1 MSDAAAGSAGGLSPA
16 ATTSRGLDAA
26 AVLEQLLRI
35 PSPTGA
41 TDGIAAA
48 LVEITGAAGF
58 STRIDTAGNVL
69 MSWGP
74 GDAGGAA
81 GAGGGDIVLL
91 GHADTVPGDLP
102 VRRRDGR
109 LHGRGSVD
117 AKGPLAA
124 ALSAV
129 SRLPRSGG
137 RAITVIAAID
147 EEGPSHGARL
157 LRQRQA
163 PAHLII
169 LEPSGWDT
177 VTTAYR
183 GCVRLRV
190 TTERDAAHPAG
201 GDISAPDRLI
211 TTLARIRAHLAT
223 SQSRAVDAVQVR
235 VNRLSSGSDGS
246 RERALAHL
254 EIRLPVGTVAESLIA
269 RALDL
274 ADGCE
279 VEVESACDAASVERT
294 NPTVR
299 ALARGIAAGGARPRY
314 TTKTGTSDL
323 NVVLPAWRCPAGVY
337 GPGECRLDH
346 TPHESIALDEL
357 ERGAEVLTA
366 ALASL
371 REER

>member
-1 MSDAAAGSAGGLSPA
+1 MSDAAAGSAGALSPA
-16 ATTSRGLDAA
+16 ATASRGLDAA

-41 TDGIAAA
+41 TQAIAAA
-48 LVEITGAAGF
+48 LVEISRAAGF
-58 STRIDTAGNVL
+58 SPRIDAAGNVL
-69 MSWGP
+69 MSWGRTEV
-74 GDAGGAA
+74 GGVT
-81 GAGGGDIVLL
+81 GAGGEDIVLL
-91 GHADTVPGDLP
+91 GHADTVPGDLA

-109 LHGRGSVD
+109 LLGRGSVD

-137 RAITVIAAID
+137 RPITVIAAMD

-157 LRQRQA
+157 LRERQA

-183 GCVRLRV
+183 GCVRLRLR
-190 TTERDAAHPAG
+190 TERHAAHPAG
-201 GDISAPDRLI
+201 GETSAPDRLI
-211 TTLARIRAHLAT
+211 TTLARLRAHLAT
-223 SQSRAVDAVQVR
+223 TAARAVDAVQVR
-235 VNRLSSGSDGS
+235 VNRLSSGTDGT
-246 RERALAHL
+246 REWAAAHL
-254 EIRLPVGTVAESLIA
+254 EIRLPVGTGSESLISL
-269 RALDL
+269 ALDL

-299 ALARGIAAGGARPRY
+299 ALARGIASQGGRPRY

-323 NVVLPAWRCPAGVY
+323 NVVLPTWRCPAGVY

-357 ERGAEVLTA
+357 ERGALVLTA
-366 ALASL
+366 TLASL